1 MIRLR
6 KRLELL
12 ENSHDELQKKVDKM
26 GAQATTSSFL
36 TREDRKKMSCEKMLQ
51 EITLSDDY
59 CLPYTAEKGYLFL
72 QALQDEVNV
81 VNISRDGERNF
92 EKYNYDYDG
101 EDDDDLQTVKSEEWE
116 LSTYIDERSAWIKIS
131 TPANKDLNYSVSACV
146 EARAGGSDVECV
158 KKFDERTISN
168 FQYELNY
175 GEFLDNPDVLLDF
188 HEYQV
193 VWNFVKK

>member
-1 MIRLR
+1 
-6 KRLELL
+6 
-12 ENSHDELQKKVDKM
+12 M
-26 GAQATTSSFL
+26 GAQTTTSSFL
-36 TREDRKKMSCEKMLQ
+36 TREDKKKMSCERMLE
-51 EITLSDDY
+51 EITLSDDS
-59 CLPYTAEKGYLFL
+59 CLPSRPYTAERGYLFL

-81 VNISRDGERNF
+81 VNISRDGKMNF

-116 LSTYIDERSAWIKIS
+116 LSTYIDETSAWIKIS

-146 EARAGGSDVECV
+146 QASARDGVEVECV
-158 KKFDERTISN
+158 KKFDERTVNN

-188 HEYQV
+188 YEYQV